1 MPSECVLGLFRYVYM
16 DILTPGP
23 FLSLIHSIDIW
34 GYGSEQS
41 PYAQGTYILVEI
53 SWRELCILFV

>member
-23 FLSLIHSIDIW
+23 FLSLIHSIDI
-34 GYGSEQS
+34 
-41 PYAQGTYILVEI
+41 
-53 SWRELCILFV
+53 C